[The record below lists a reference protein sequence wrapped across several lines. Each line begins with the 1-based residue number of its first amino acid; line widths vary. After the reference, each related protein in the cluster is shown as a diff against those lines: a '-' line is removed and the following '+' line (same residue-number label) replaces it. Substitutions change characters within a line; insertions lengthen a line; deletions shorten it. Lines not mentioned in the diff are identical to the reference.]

1 MPEPLRRPLPDLDVN
16 HHAETG
22 HMSESQFHLFRSRRF
37 LPLFATVILG
47 AANDNVF
54 KNAMVI
60 LVLYFIAG
68 QAPVED
74 SVLVTLALG
83 LFILPFFLFS
93 ATAGQIADKFEKSRL
108 IRWIKLAEIAIMAL
122 GALGLAL
129 GNTPF
134 LLAVLFL
141 MGVQSSF
148 FGPLKYSIL
157 PALLGEDE
165 LIGGNALVEA
175 GTFLAIL
182 LGTIAGGL
190 LIALDNGVTLVGA
203 IVLGLAIAGWLGS
216 LGIPRAEPPQ
226 PGLAINP
233 NFLAE
238 TFRMVRRTTHVRPVF
253 LSILGISWF
262 WLIGAT
268 LLAQFPNF
276 AKTVFNGDNY
286 VVTFFLILATVGIA
300 AGSMLCNTLLKGEI
314 SARYVPVVALAITV
328 FLGDLWL
335 ASPDPRAFTEPATG
349 LAAFLGE
356 PANWRIVFDLLAIT
370 VCGGL
375 FSVPLYAIMQSRSP
389 EAERSR
395 IIAGNNILNALF
407 MVAGSLVA
415 GAVLL
420 MGYGVADIFL
430 VLAVVNLGV
439 AVYICGLL
447 PETVIK
453 AVVAAVL
460 RVLYR
465 VEVRGLDNYTSAGE
479 RAVVVV
485 NHVSFLDGLLIGALL
500 PGKPTFA
507 VNTAIAETWWARP
520 LLSLVDEF
528 AIDPTNPRSLKS
540 LIKVVRDENRK
551 CVIFPEGRITVTGA
565 LMKIYE
571 GPGLVADKAGAPI
584 VPIRIDGAQYSPFSR
599 LRGKVRIRLFPKI
612 NITVLPPRTFDVPAD
627 IVGRARRQIAG
638 VKLYDVMT
646 DLIFKTSDADKT
658 LFNALADAVRI
669 NGAGSPVVEDIE
681 RSPVSYRRLLM
692 GSAVLGRKIAAL
704 SEQGERVG
712 VLLPNSKGAAV
723 TFFALQA
730 FGRVPAML
738 NFSTGVKSMLS
749 ALTAAEIRTVL
760 TSRRFIERGQMQ
772 ATEAALA
779 GKARLVY
786 LEDVAASIGAFDKA
800 RGLIASLMPKAV
812 HERFQGKPDDPA
824 VVLFTSGSEGAPK
837 GVVLSH
843 RNILANVNQ
852 LAARV
857 DFNAADTV
865 FNALPVFHSFGL
877 TGGLLLPMLSGVKT
891 FLYPSPL
898 HYRVV
903 PALVYDTNATI
914 LFGTDTFLAGY
925 ARMAH
930 PYDFYSVRYVFAGAE
945 KVKDRTRQ
953 VWSEKF
959 GLRLLEGYGATETS
973 PVLSI
978 NTPMHYRAGT
988 VGRFLPGITYE
999 LKPVAGVERG
1009 GRLIVQGPNV
1019 MLGYLRED
1027 APGELQPPE
1036 DGRYDTGDIVSV
1048 DAEGFVAIE
1057 GRAKRFAK
1065 IGGEM
1070 VSLAAVEGLAAAAWP
1085 DAMNAAVSVPDDRK
1099 GEQIVL
1105 LTDNPSA
1112 DRSQLIKHAQANGVP
1127 ELSIPRTVRVVDAVP
1142 VLGTGKTDYAGVQ
1155 ALAASNGESTQT

>member
-1 MPEPLRRPLPDLDVN
+1 
-16 HHAETG
+16 
-22 HMSESQFHLFRSRRF
+22 MSESQLQLFRSRRF
-37 LPLFATVILG
+37 LPLFVTVILG

-60 LVLYFIAG
+60 LVLYFVAG
-68 QAPVED
+68 QAPVGD
-74 SVLVTLALG
+74 TVLVTLALG

-93 ATAGQIADKFEKSRL
+93 ATAGQLADKFEKSRL
-108 IRWIKLAEIAIMAL
+108 IQWIKLAEIVIMAL
-122 GALGLAL
+122 GAVGLAL

-157 PALLGEDE
+157 PALLREDE

-182 LGTIAGGL
+182 VGTIAGGL
-190 LIALDNGVTLVGA
+190 LIALDNGVA
-203 IVLGLAIAGWLGS
+203 IVAATVLGLAIVGWVGS
-216 LGIPRAEPPQ
+216 LGIPRAQPPQ
-226 PGLAINP
+226 PDLAINP

-238 TFRMVRRTTHVRPVF
+238 TVRMVRRTTKVRAVF

-268 LLAQFPNF
+268 LLAQFPNY

-286 VVTFFLILATVGIA
+286 VVTFFLVLATVGIA
-300 AGSMLCNTLLKGEI
+300 AGSMLCNSLLKGEI
-314 SARYVPVVALAITV
+314 SARYVPVAALGITL

-335 ASPDPRAFTEPATG
+335 ASPDPRAFTEPAIVI
-349 LAAFLGE
+349 AAFLAE
-356 PANWRIVFDLLAIT
+356 PGTWRVIVDLLGVT
-370 VCGGL
+370 VCGGI
-375 FSVPLYAIMQSRSP
+375 FSVPLYAIMQARSDA
-389 EAERSR
+389 AERSR
-395 IIAGNNILNALF
+395 IIAGNNILNAAF
-407 MVAGSLVA
+407 MVVGSLIA
-415 GAVLL
+415 SAILL
-420 MGYGVADIFL
+420 LGYTVPDIFL
-430 VLAVVNLGV
+430 VLAIVNFGV
-439 AVYICGLL
+439 AMYICKLL

-453 AVVAAVL
+453 AVFATIL
-460 RVLYR
+460 RFLYR
-465 VEVRGLDNYTSAGE
+465 VEVRGVDNYKAAGD

-507 VNTAIAETWWARP
+507 VNTEIAKKWWAKP
-520 LLSLVDEF
+520 LLSMVDVC
-528 AIDPTNPRSLKS
+528 ALDPTNPRSLKT

-571 GPGLVADKAGAPI
+571 GPGLVADKADAPI
-584 VPIRIDGAQYSPFSR
+584 VPVRIDGAQYSPFSR
-599 LRGKVRIRLFPKI
+599 LKGKVRIRLFPKI
-612 NITVLPPRTFDVPAD
+612 TITVMPPRTFDVPED
-627 IVGRARRQIAG
+627 IVGRARRQMAG
-638 VKLYDVMT
+638 MKLYDVMT
-646 DLIFKTSDADKT
+646 DLIFETSDTDKT
-658 LFNALADAVRI
+658 LFNALVDATRI
-669 NGAGSPVVEDIE
+669 HGAGAPVVEDIE

-692 GSAVLGRKIAAL
+692 GSAILGRKIAGL
-704 SEQGERVG
+704 TEKGERVG
-712 VLLPNSKGAAV
+712 VLLPNAKGAAV

-738 NFSTGVKSMLS
+738 NFSTGINSMLS
-749 ALTAAEIRTVL
+749 ARKGAEIRTVL
-760 TSRRFIERGQMQ
+760 TSRRFIERGQLQ
-772 ATEAALA
+772 ATEAALSE
-779 GKARLVY
+779 KANMVY
-786 LEDVAASIGAFDKA
+786 LEDMVASIGMFDKL
-800 RGLIASLMPKAV
+800 RGLAASHMPALFHDK
-812 HERFQGKPDDPA
+812 FQAQPDDPA

-857 DFNAADTV
+857 DFNGADVV
-865 FNALPVFHSFGL
+865 FNALPIFHSFGL

-898 HYRVV
+898 HYRIV

-914 LFGTDTFLAGY
+914 MFGTDTFLSGY
-925 ARMAH
+925 ARVAH

-953 VWSEKF
+953 TWSEKF

-973 PVLSI
+973 PVLST

-988 VGRFLPGITYE
+988 VGRFLPGITYDLE
-999 LKPVAGVERG
+999 PVPGVERG
-1009 GRLIVQGPNV
+1009 GRLVVQGPNV
-1019 MLGYLRED
+1019 MLGYLKED

-1036 DGRYDTGDIVSV
+1036 DGRYDTGDIVSL
-1048 DAEGFVAIE
+1048 DAEGFVTIE

-1065 IGGEM
+1065 IAGEM
-1070 VSLAAVEGLAAAAWP
+1070 VSLTAVEGLAAAAWP
-1085 DAMNAAVSVPDDRK
+1085 DTMNAAVSIPDDRK

-1105 LTDNPSA
+1105 LTDNPA
-1112 DRSQLIKHAQANGVP
+1112 GDRSALLKHAQSKGVP
-1127 ELSIPRTVRVVDAVP
+1127 ELYIPRTVKVVDAVP
-1142 VLGTGKTDYAGVQ
+1142 VLGTGKTDYVSAQ
-1155 ALAASNGESTQT
+1155 ALANNMAG